1 MPESF
6 ILSHSVPQPGGKG
19 LVMVNGVPASGKSH
33 IATRLATET
42 GWPLLTLD
50 QIKEPFMRQID
61 GIDRPMNRKLGIAA
75 YQVIWSIIAAAPA
88 GHTFIVDA
96 WFGFQPK
103 ADLAAFIQTAGIERV
118 AEVWCQIPGEM
129 AAQRYSSRLG
139 SRLPGHPGAEY
150 VAELQQLADCAE
162 PMQLGPV
169 WVADQRCETDFTQLV
184 HWLQKN
190 IDQVEFLHSQG

>member
-1 MPESF
+1 MPEQPV
-6 ILSHSVPQPGGKG
+6 LQHSAQQPGAKR

-61 GIDRPMNRKLGIAA
+61 GIDRPMNRRLGIAA

-88 GHTFIVDA
+88 GNTFIVDA

-103 ADLAAFIQTAGIERV
+103 ADLAAFIHTAGIECV
-118 AEVWCQIPGEM
+118 AEVWCQIPGVL
-129 AAQRYSSRLG
+129 AAKRYSDRLG
-139 SRLPGHPGAEY
+139 VRLPGHPGAEY
-150 VAELQQLADCAE
+150 VAELQQLADRAE

-169 WVADQRCETDFTQLV
+169 WVADQRSEIDFTRLI
-184 HWLQKN
+184 HWLQEN
-190 IDQVEFLHSQG
+190 LNQV

>member
-1 MPESF
+1 MPEQPV
-6 ILSHSVPQPGGKG
+6 LQHSVPRNHGKR

-33 IATRLATET
+33 IATRLSTET

-50 QIKEPFMRQID
+50 QIKEPFMRQIE

-88 GHTFIVDA
+88 GNTFIVDA

-103 ADLAAFIQTAGIERV
+103 ADLAGFIETAGIDRI
-118 AEVWCQIPGEM
+118 AEIWCQIPGEM
-129 AAQRYSSRLG
+129 AAQRYSNRLG
-139 SRLPGHPGAEY
+139 ARLPGHPGAEY
-150 VAELQQLADCAE
+150 VAELQQLADRAE

-169 WVADQRCETDFTQLV
+169 WVADQRSEIDFNGLIHWTQEMV
-184 HWLQKN
+184 NQA
-190 IDQVEFLHSQG
+190 